1 MQSWKTGGIEMIC
14 NDSFSDVVPLTA
26 KEILKMHNHELASFG
41 GDPGF
46 LDEGTFEML
55 CSIPFQSGFGVEFY
69 PTVFDKAAKYLEGF
83 ATHQVFCDGNK
94 RTAVDSMCVF
104 LNLNGYE
111 FALYDK
117 EQYDFVLDVANN
129 KYPDWEQISKIIE
142 SHCRAIER
150 KAGIDFENA
159 SNLDDFLR
167 F

>member
-1 MQSWKTGGIEMIC
+1 MIC

-111 FALYDK
+111 FALYGD
-117 EQYDFVLDVANN
+117 EQYAFVMDVANN
-129 KYPDWEQISKIIE
+129 KFPDWEQISRFVE
-142 SHCRAIER
+142 DHCRKIEA
-150 KAGIDFENA
+150 KLEIDFETA
-159 SNLDDFLR
+159 SDLDDFLR